1 MSAEAAIAGTSHRT
15 PVRRKARIRH
25 ATGAVA
31 WLGLPVAW
39 FLVFILAPYLINL
52 YFSLGS
58 SEDYEFVPGFSL
70 ANYQRIMTVQPYAS
84 VLVNSARIGALTAL
98 FACLVGY
105 PVALTAAFGL
115 KTSRARFVV
124 PLLIMLPWWASYLVK
139 AYAWRTILGSN
150 GLINSSLIHL
160 GIIAK
165 PLGFLLYNEFSV
177 VLTLT
182 YIFTPFATLSILN
195 QLERIPLSLVE
206 AASNLGATRFEVFA
220 RIVLPISLP
229 GVLTGAIITFA
240 LSFGDF
246 IAPALLGGSHSLMIG
261 SVILAQLGV
270 ANNRAMAAAI
280 AMLIVVVAFSL
291 VRLMKR
297 LERSSAV
304 RI

>member
-1 MSAEAAIAGTSHRT
+1 
-15 PVRRKARIRH
+15 
-25 ATGAVA
+25 
-31 WLGLPVAW
+31 
-39 FLVFILAPYLINL
+39 
-52 YFSLGS
+52 
-58 SEDYEFVPGFSL
+58 
-70 ANYQRIMTVQPYAS
+70 
-84 VLVNSARIGALTAL
+84 LVNSARIGALTAL